1 MLVGAQ
7 FPYSPIWDMID
18 EVKATSTTRLH
29 SKIFTKNTIHPNIV
43 TAIYVLLKQD
53 KNSLLSLPIWEQLY
67 TLRVLCI
74 LVPKK
79 KYNQIGF
86 GELKVL
92 GDEGDDDENGDGK
105 KRKKRQSN
113 MGEEENENDE
123 EVLEVRRD
131 KKKESARNS
140 NKKTVLGT
148 STSVTEDYGGEG
160 LGVGLQS
167 KLKMKRPLKK
177 LTAKGNK

>member
-7 FPYSPIWDMID
+7 FPFSPLWDMID
-18 EVKATSTTRLH
+18 EVKATSSTRLH
-29 SKIFTKNTIHPNIV
+29 AKIFTKNTIHPNIV

-67 TLRVLCI
+67 ILRILCI

-79 KYNQIGF
+79 KYNMIGF
-86 GELKVL
+86 GELK
-92 GDEGDDDENGDGK
+92 DFGDDDDDEDGDGK

-113 MGEEENENDE
+113 MEEEENENDE
-123 EVLEVRRD
+123 EEVEERRE
-131 KKKESARNS
+131 KKKENARKS

-148 STSVTEDYGGEG
+148 STSITEDYGGV
-160 LGVGLQS
+160 GVGVGYRFL
-167 KLKMKRPLKK
+167 M
-177 LTAKGNK
+177 T

>member
-7 FPYSPIWDMID
+7 FPFSPLWDMID
-18 EVKATSTTRLH
+18 EVKATSSTRLH
-29 SKIFTKNTIHPNIV
+29 AKIFTKNTIHPNIV

-67 TLRVLCI
+67 ILRILCI

-79 KYNQIGF
+79 KYNMIGF
-86 GELKVL
+86 GELKDF
-92 GDEGDDDENGDGK
+92 GDDDDDDENGDGK

-123 EVLEVRRD
+123 EELEERRE
-131 KKKESARNS
+131 KKKENARKS

-148 STSVTEDYGGEG
+148 STSITEDYGGV
-160 LGVGLQS
+160 GVGVGYRFL
-167 KLKMKRPLKK
+167 M
-177 LTAKGNK
+177 T